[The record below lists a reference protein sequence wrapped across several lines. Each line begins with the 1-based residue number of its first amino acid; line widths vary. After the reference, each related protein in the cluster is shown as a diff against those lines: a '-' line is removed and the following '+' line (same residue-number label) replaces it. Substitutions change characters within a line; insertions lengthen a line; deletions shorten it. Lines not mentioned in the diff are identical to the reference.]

1 MPEPEDS
8 RPQHSGPGA
17 AGASDEATAT
27 GSGGIYNW
35 REQLRVTLR
44 ALEPDDTQ
52 PMPRISPEPLP
63 TPPDLLELLR
73 ALGVALLNSADS
85 AATATATLQEVAAA
99 YDVDLQAMVMPTGI
113 LLRSSRSEVDL
124 VTVPN
129 RDLRLDQIGQ
139 VNDLV
144 ALLKA
149 GRMSPTAGLEQL
161 DRILRSEPR
170 FKPWVSLL
178 GQMTL
183 AVGFGLLLNPDL
195 LGLPFYAGLGL
206 FVGVLRLIAGRWGTL
221 SVALPAM
228 AAFLVTV
235 LAVEVVAPFVDDDPI
250 RLVVPAL
257 VTFFPGA
264 TLTIATIELASAQ
277 IVSGASRLVWGM
289 SQLLLLAFGVF
300 AGLNLVGYPT
310 PTGAAQAGAWAPWV
324 GVALVGVGYMLFAS
338 APPGA
343 LIFLWIALYGSYA
356 AQTVGALLLNP
367 ALSGLL
373 GGLVIVPLTHLL
385 AKFPHSPPETVL
397 LLPAFWLL
405 LPGALGFRG
414 VSSLAMGET
423 GGVQDLVITG
433 ISIFAV
439 AVGVLVGMSMTRDAG
454 AIRRTWRLRLLRRRT
469 GRRATPGGR

>member
-1 MPEPEDS
+1 MPDPSDDPTGQDREPADGE
-8 RPQHSGPGA
+8 G
-17 AGASDEATAT
+17 EATAT
-27 GSGGIYNW
+27 GSGGIYRW
-35 REQLRVTLR
+35 RDQLRVTLQ

-85 AATATATLQEVAAA
+85 AATATQTLQEVAAA

-129 RDLRLDQIGQ
+129 RDLRLDQIAQ

-144 ALLKA
+144 ALLKS
-149 GRMSPTAGLEQL
+149 GRISPTAGLERL
-161 DRILRSEPR
+161 DRVLRTEPR
-170 FKPWVSLL
+170 FGPGVALV
-178 GQMTL
+178 GQMIL

-195 LGLPFYAGLGL
+195 WGLPFYAALGL
-206 FVGVLRLIAGRWGTL
+206 FVGVLRLLAGRWGTL
-221 SVALPAM
+221 SVALPVI

-235 LAVEVVAPFVDDDPI
+235 LAVKVVAPFVDDDPI

-264 TLTIATIELASAQ
+264 TLTIATIELAGAQ

-300 AGLNLVGYPT
+300 AGLNLAGYPEQS
-310 PTGAAQAGAWAPWV
+310 GAAQAGAWAPWV

-343 LIFLWIALYGSYA
+343 LIFLWVALYGSYA
-356 AQTVGALLLNP
+356 AQTVGAVLLQP

-373 GGLVIVPLTHLL
+373 GGLLIVPLTHLL
-385 AKFPHSPPETVL
+385 GKFPHSPPEAVL

-405 LPGALGFRG
+405 LPGALGFRS
-414 VSSLAMGET
+414 VSSLAMGVP
-423 GGVQDLVITG
+423 GGAQDLVVTG
-433 ISIFAV
+433 ISVFAV
-439 AVGVLVGMSMTRDAG
+439 AVGVLVGMSITKDAG
-454 AIRRTWRLRLLRRRT
+454 AIRRSWRLRLLRRRS
-469 GRRATPGGR
+469 RRRPAR